1 MYQSI
6 LFHKPNKKEKQED
19 DGLSWFFKPNMIRD
33 DRYCQTLIAF
43 GTSHEPWMSKVWRYD
58 HNLLLL
64 VTQVAGRLIAMPCFW
79 LSVAN
84 RWQYEDILLYIW
96 TIYMGTLWRH
106 GLRFDHDVRLFW
118 DKISEFF
125 LRREYVENLCLYT
138 NFQQGVCVYIYIN
151 RYTIYIYITIYHLV
165 VASLN

>member
-19 DGLSWFFKPNMIRD
+19 DGLPWFFKPNMIRD
-33 DRYCQTLIAF
+33 DMYCQTLIAF

-84 RWQYEDILLYIW
+84 RWQYEDILFYIR

-106 GLRFDHDVRLFW
+106 GLRFDHDVRLTFYFEIKYQNSFW
-118 DKISEFF
+118 EGSMWRIFF
-125 LRREYVENLCLYT
+125 HTEVCLYT
-138 NFQQGVCVYIYIN
+138 NFQQEICVCVHTLFII
-151 RYTIYIYITIYHLV
+151 
-165 VASLN
+165 